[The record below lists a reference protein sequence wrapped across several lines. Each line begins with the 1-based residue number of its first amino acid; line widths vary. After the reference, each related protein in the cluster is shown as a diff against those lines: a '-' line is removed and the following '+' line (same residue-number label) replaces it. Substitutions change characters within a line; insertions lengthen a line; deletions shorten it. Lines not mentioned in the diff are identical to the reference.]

1 MNPKVLEIIEKLKSG
16 KIPYRY
22 EVDKMSALYFGLTI
36 MAIIFVYAFAKAFTA
51 RLVG

>member
-1 MNPKVLEIIEKLKSG
+1 MNPKVLEIIDRLKSG

-22 EVDKMSALYFGLTI
+22 DYDKESGLYFGL
-36 MAIIFVYAFAKAFTA
+36 AILAVIFIYALAQSLTA